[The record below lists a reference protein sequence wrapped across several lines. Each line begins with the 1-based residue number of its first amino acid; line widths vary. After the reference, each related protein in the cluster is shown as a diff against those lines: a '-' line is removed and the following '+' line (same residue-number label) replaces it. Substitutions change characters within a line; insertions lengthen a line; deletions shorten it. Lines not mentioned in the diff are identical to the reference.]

1 MYKDMKFKIYNNK
14 CNKYPLSTDPEN
26 MWRNAKINPL
36 TSLGLSL
43 DIPLEYRSHVNPV
56 LKNIHPPE
64 RYSRKATEK
73 ITLSSS
79 MKVKN

>member
-26 MWRNAKINPL
+26 MWRNAKINPF

-43 DIPLEYRSHVNPV
+43 DIPLELRSPVNPV
-56 LKNIHPPE
+56 
-64 RYSRKATEK
+64 
-73 ITLSSS
+73 
-79 MKVKN
+79 